1 MAHSYARPV
10 PGLNGEATLKKLIV
24 LITAGVLAASGCANS
39 PGGDSGSTSG
49 AAPGSARKD
58 AAAALTSAAT
68 ELQKDTYKTTVNLG
82 DQGTMTGVADPASK
96 NAEFVMESTSAGAEG
111 TTTLRVVDGV
121 TYLKIALK
129 ESGGLPGFDG
139 KKWRKLDSSGELG
152 TLGNFDATQMTKSLD
167 SAAEVAWVD
176 DDTVKGTIDLAKSA
190 KQLGVGTEV
199 LGKLSTTKLPFQ
211 ADIDGDGRLVAY
223 KFTMP
228 AVGSQAAY
236 DFDMKYSDFGTPVNL
251 KAPAAKDIMAS

>member
-1 MAHSYARPV
+1 M
-10 PGLNGEATLKKLIV
+10 KKFIALIA
-24 LITAGVLAASGCANS
+24 AGVLAAGGCAGS
-39 PGGDSGSTSG
+39 DSTTTSAPGGG
-49 AAPGSARKD
+49 AVPEKQKD
-58 AAAALTSAAT
+58 AAAALASAAT

-82 DQGTMTGVADPASK
+82 DQGTMTGVADPKSK

-121 TYLKIALK
+121 TYIKIALK

-152 TLGNFDATQMTKSLD
+152 TLGNFDATQMTKSLE

-176 DDTVKGTIDLAKSA
+176 DDTVKGTIDLAESA

-199 LGKLSTTKLPFQ
+199 LGKLSSTKLPFQ
-211 ADIDGDGRLVAY
+211 ADIDSAGRLATY